1 MLHPLAS
8 RLAEQR
14 TQDWWHSQPGA
25 RASLDQARSRFVG
38 QKPLHRDLVNRTF
51 NSEPPKSGLRGVA
64 ENSEPLNLKLI
75 ADVRNAIED
84 LTPTV
89 SNYVGQSRDL
99 AERLW
104 NEHMQRMADTGAWA
118 AQWRAS

>member
-1 MLHPLAS
+1 M
-8 RLAEQR
+8 
-14 TQDWWHSQPGA
+14 
-25 RASLDQARSRFVG
+25 
-38 QKPLHRDLVNRTF
+38 
-51 NSEPPKSGLRGVA
+51 A

-104 NEHMQRMADTGAWA
+104 NEHMKRVADAGAWA